1 MLQITDL
8 TYRIGGRV
16 ILDRV
21 SLTIPDGHKV
31 GLIGRNGAGKST
43 LLKLISGDLPGDGGD
58 IVLSKRARMGVVSQE
73 APAGSRSLLET
84 VLAADT
90 ERADLLAEAETTT
103 DPHRIAEV
111 HTRLADIE
119 AHTAEA
125 RAAAILSGLGF
136 DGDAQQR
143 PCDDFSG
150 GWRMR
155 VALAATLFLRPD
167 LLLLDEP
174 TNHLD
179 LEATIWLENYLINYP
194 GTIILISHDR
204 DLLNR
209 VVKSIAH
216 LHDGTVTL
224 YGGNYDKFA
233 KTRREQM
240 ELASKHYEKQIA
252 QQKHLQSFIDR
263 FRAKA
268 SKAKQAQSRVKML
281 EKMGPAIPVVED
293 RGISFDFPSP
303 KELPPPLI
311 NIHDGD
317 VGYEEGKPILRNIS
331 LRIDMDDRIALLG
344 ANGNGKSTLAKLLAD
359 RLQLMS
365 GEKHASN
372 KLRIGYFAQHQ
383 TDELR
388 GDETPY
394 QHMASLMPDVIE
406 HKVRAQLGRFA
417 FEGAKGDTKVKD
429 LSGGEKARLLF
440 ALMTLDAPHM
450 LILDEPTNHLDIDS
464 RDALNHALNAYEGA
478 VIIISHDPYL
488 IEACA
493 DRLVLVAD
501 GTVTSFDGDVAEYRQ
516 YLLDR
521 ARMERRANK
530 NGGEDGNGNGKPAKR
545 DRKAERQQAAE
556 KRKVAAPIK
565 REVEKLEK
573 QMEKLSERKA
583 AIEEKMAD
591 PTLYEDANA
600 QKLSDIQKEL
610 GQIENDLAMVEQKW
624 LDKQEEYDAMVA

>member
-73 APAGSRSLLET
+73 APSGSRSLLET

-252 QQKHLQSFIDR
+252 QQKQLQSFICR

-268 SKAKQAQSRVKML
+268 SKA
-281 EKMGPAIPVVED
+281 
-293 RGISFDFPSP
+293 
-303 KELPPPLI
+303 
-311 NIHDGD
+311 
-317 VGYEEGKPILRNIS
+317 
-331 LRIDMDDRIALLG
+331 
-344 ANGNGKSTLAKLLAD
+344 
-359 RLQLMS
+359 
-365 GEKHASN
+365 
-372 KLRIGYFAQHQ
+372 
-383 TDELR
+383 
-388 GDETPY
+388 
-394 QHMASLMPDVIE
+394 
-406 HKVRAQLGRFA
+406 
-417 FEGAKGDTKVKD
+417 
-429 LSGGEKARLLF
+429 
-440 ALMTLDAPHM
+440 
-450 LILDEPTNHLDIDS
+450 
-464 RDALNHALNAYEGA
+464 
-478 VIIISHDPYL
+478 
-488 IEACA
+488 
-493 DRLVLVAD
+493 
-501 GTVTSFDGDVAEYRQ
+501 
-516 YLLDR
+516 
-521 ARMERRANK
+521 
-530 NGGEDGNGNGKPAKR
+530 
-545 DRKAERQQAAE
+545 
-556 KRKVAAPIK
+556 
-565 REVEKLEK
+565 
-573 QMEKLSERKA
+573 
-583 AIEEKMAD
+583 
-591 PTLYEDANA
+591 
-600 QKLSDIQKEL
+600 
-610 GQIENDLAMVEQKW
+610 
-624 LDKQEEYDAMVA
+624 

>member
-16 ILDRV
+16 ILDQV

-43 LLKLISGDLPGDGGD
+43 LLKLISGELATDGGD
-58 IVLSKRARMGVVSQE
+58 IRLSKRARMGVVSQE
-73 APAGSRSLLET
+73 APAGSRSLIET

-90 ERADLLAEAETTT
+90 ERASLLEEAETTT

-111 HTRLADIE
+111 HTRLADID

-125 RAAAILSGLGF
+125 RAASILSGLGF
-136 DGDAQQR
+136 DADAQQR

-209 VVKSIAH
+209 AVKSIAH

-240 ELASKHYEKQIA
+240 ELASKQYEKQIA

-293 RGISFDFPSP
+293 RGITFDFPSP

-311 NIHDGD
+311 NIHNGE
-317 VGYEEGKPILRNIS
+317 VGYEPGKPVLRNIS

-344 ANGNGKSTLAKLLAD
+344 ANGNGKSTLAKLLSD
-359 RLQLMS
+359 RLELMA
-365 GEKHASN
+365 GEKTASS

-383 TDELR
+383 TDELI
-388 GDETPY
+388 GEQTPY
-394 QHMASLMPDVIE
+394 QHMAALMPDAIE
-406 HKVRAQLGRFA
+406 SKVRAQLGRFA
-417 FEGAKGDTKVKD
+417 FEGDKGDTKVKD

-501 GTVTSFDGDVAEYRQ
+501 GTVTAFDGDVSEYRQ

-521 ARMERRANK
+521 ARAERRANK
-530 NGGEDGNGNGKPAKR
+530 AGEDDANGKDAKR

-556 KRKVAAPIK
+556 KRKAAAPVK
-565 REVEKLEK
+565 RAIEKLES
-573 QMEKLSERKA
+573 QMEKLSARKA
-583 AIEEKMAD
+583 AIETEMAD
-591 PTLYEDANA
+591 PKLYEAANG
-600 QKLSDIQKEL
+600 QKLGDLQMEL
-610 GQIENDLAMVEQKW
+610 GKIESQLGDIEMQW
-624 LDKQEEYDAMVA
+624 LEKQEEYETLVA